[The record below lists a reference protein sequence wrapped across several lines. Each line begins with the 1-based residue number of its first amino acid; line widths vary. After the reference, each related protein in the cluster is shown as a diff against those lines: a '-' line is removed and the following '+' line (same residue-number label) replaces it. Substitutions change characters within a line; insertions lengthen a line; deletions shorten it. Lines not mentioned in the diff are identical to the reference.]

1 MVPDFEIL
9 LDCHNNAP
17 ELKKGD
23 TTWVPTDWADHMDPD
38 AMTTLLGDH
47 IYNIEEEEYW
57 EACQHMLKNPYELK
71 ANDENEEGGTTL
83 SDDEDISKVIAN
95 RLKPLINSIISETQS
110 AFTTNKLITNNV
122 LIAFESLQHMKTSC
136 FEEKSF
142 MAQSLI

>member
-1 MVPDFEIL
+1 
-9 LDCHNNAP
+9 
-17 ELKKGD
+17 
-23 TTWVPTDWADHMDPD
+23 MDPD

-95 RLKPLINSIISETQS
+95 RLKPLINSIIS
-110 AFTTNKLITNNV
+110 
-122 LIAFESLQHMKTSC
+122 
-136 FEEKSF
+136 
-142 MAQSLI
+142 